1 MSENKSN
8 TLTDEEI
15 TELKDL
21 GERIQLDLSCDA
33 NGTGLPC
40 RTDRLEAVKNM
51 VRYLEIHDLAVTG
64 IACCGLRHDIKN
76 R

>member
-15 TELKDL
+15 AELKDL
-21 GERIQLDLSCDA
+21 GKWIQLDLSCDA

-51 VRYLEIHDLAVTG
+51 VRYLEIHDLTVTG
-64 IACCGLRHDIKN
+64 IACCGLRHDIKIL
-76 R
+76 